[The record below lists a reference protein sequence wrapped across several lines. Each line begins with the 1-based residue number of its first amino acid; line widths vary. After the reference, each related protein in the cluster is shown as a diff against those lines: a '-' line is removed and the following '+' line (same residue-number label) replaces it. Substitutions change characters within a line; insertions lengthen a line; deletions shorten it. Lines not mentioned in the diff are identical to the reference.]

1 MAAEAK
7 PEPGLLR
14 HWLQKARE
22 SWRRAGAI
30 DERADKARRALE
42 AKVEKHRVDG
52 GRGGFGVGEPE
63 SGVE

>member
-14 HWLQKARE
+14 RWLQKLRE

-30 DERADKARRALE
+30 DERADKARRTHE
-42 AKVEKHRVDG
+42 NKYGSFG
-52 GRGGFGVGEPE
+52 GGL
-63 SGVE
+63 